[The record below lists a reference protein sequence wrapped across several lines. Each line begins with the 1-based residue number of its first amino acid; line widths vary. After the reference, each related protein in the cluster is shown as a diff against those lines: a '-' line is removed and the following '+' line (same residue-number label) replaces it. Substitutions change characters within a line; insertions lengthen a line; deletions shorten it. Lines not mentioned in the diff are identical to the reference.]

1 MREAQELTMEAL
13 YARMHTAG
21 VTIVEPRLAMVRR
34 LLDDARA
41 PLRTLDT
48 HTIKSVEPAV
58 RFALGQETR
67 HE

>member
-1 MREAQELTMEAL
+1 
-13 YARMHTAG
+13 MHTAG